1 MPFKVNLSPT
11 HNGKRHISR
20 WTIIT
25 QLYVLRTQ
33 CLKRPHSYIPVQP
46 TKSLLLL
53 LVNESDNTNCTNCA
67 VPGVHIHTEFFLK
80 TSLKRCWGRSVTYIC
95 VIGSSKFPSIT
106 ILHIGY
112 NGCICLNIQGSTCYR
127 LKKQP
132 KDIQPRTSSTTNIIL
147 AKLSSRLL
155 CLSGWQ
161 RWVLAKLLGL

>member
-1 MPFKVNLSPT
+1 MPFKVNSSPT
-11 HNGKRHISR
+11 HNGKKAYFKVNNNYTALCFTHLVPQKTTLLYTSSAYK
-20 WTIIT
+20 IT
-25 QLYVLRTQ
+25 ASTSCQRKRQHELYEL
-33 CLKRPHSYIPVQP
+33 CCSW
-46 TKSLLLL
+46 S
-53 LVNESDNTNCTNCA
+53 S
-67 VPGVHIHTEFFLK
+67 HTYRIF
-80 TSLKRCWGRSVTYIC
+80 SQDILKRCWGRSVTYIC

-132 KDIQPRTSSTTNIIL
+132 KDIQPRTSSTTNITL